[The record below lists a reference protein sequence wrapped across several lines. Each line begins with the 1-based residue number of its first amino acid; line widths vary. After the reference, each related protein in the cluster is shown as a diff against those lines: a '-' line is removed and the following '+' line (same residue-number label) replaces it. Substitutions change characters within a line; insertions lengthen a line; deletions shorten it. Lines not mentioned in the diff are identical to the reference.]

1 MILRA
6 ENVETV
12 QSGSQYDFT
21 GTLIAVPDVGVLS
34 YPGAKA
40 ELKMRSKGAAGDN
53 VTEGVG
59 GLKALGVRHLN
70 YRLAFLACSAV
81 PTNAQVYIMKNVDFF
96 VIFYSCVLYEHC
108 FFENFQFYSGDFR
121 GEHLSV
127 EDMRKNMTDAE
138 WNKVYE
144 MSKDKKIYDNLINSL
159 FPDIYGNEQVK
170 KGTDSIKNR

>member
-1 MILRA
+1 MPFRSYDIILRA

-40 ELKMRSKGAAGDN
+40 EMKARSKGGAGDN
-53 VTEGVG
+53 VTEGVR

-81 PTNAQVYIMKNVDFF
+81 PTNSQVSSTFDSSLLSFL
-96 VIFYSCVLYEHC
+96 C
-108 FFENFQFYSGDFR
+108 SG
-121 GEHLSV
+121 G
-127 EDMRKNMTDAE
+127 
-138 WNKVYE
+138 
-144 MSKDKKIYDNLINSL
+144 
-159 FPDIYGNEQVK
+159 
-170 KGTDSIKNR
+170 